1 MFGMTSGLITSLLS
15 SPSSMDERRSKH
27 KEVMLQKVLN
37 QQEVILHKL
46 EKMERKIESLEQD
59 KK

>member
-1 MFGMTSGLITSLLS
+1 
-15 SPSSMDERRSKH
+15 MDERRSKH

-46 EKMERKIESLEQD
+46 EKMEQKIESLERE